1 MSHKINFTPEEY
13 AQVAR
18 SNKMSLLL
26 LPLMA
31 SKDTLQ
37 YMTGLPHSRLT
48 TPLGSVE
55 SNAQFAPFKADR
67 SSGGNTALKVR
78 ELNTYLGNVV
88 EEFVPND
95 YIQTL
100 LGGNA
105 AILGQGQAQAP
116 TAKMVLACVAKSLGH
131 KLNEVIFTAKR
142 NAEGTTT
149 ADLFDGFTTI
159 AEREITANN
168 ISVAN
173 KNLFVLEEVI
183 SEANA
188 CDLLKSVER
197 AAHPILRSQEKF
209 LFCDPEIADAYND
222 NYLLTH
228 SGIIYNKQYEQAY
241 LEGSSRRTTIVPLAS
256 LAGSKYMYLT
266 PKFNMVYGYDNT
278 ADETNIEV
286 LRKNHWTLSFGA
298 AMFFG
303 TQFRTI
309 DPRYLQVVKLADQA

>member
-1 MSHKINFTPEEY
+1 MHKIQFSPEEY
-13 AQVAR
+13 AQAAR
-18 SNKMSLLL
+18 ANKMSLLL

-31 SKDTLQ
+31 AKDTLQ
-37 YMTGLPHSRLT
+37 YMTGMPNSRLIQ
-48 TPLGSVE
+48 PLGSVE

-67 SSGGNTALKVR
+67 SSAGNTSLKVR
-78 ELNTYLGNVV
+78 ELNTFLGNVV

-95 YIQTL
+95 YVQTL

-105 AILGQGQAQAP
+105 AILGDGQAKAP
-116 TAKMVLACVAKSLGH
+116 TAKMVLACVAKSLGN

-149 ADLFDGFTTI
+149 ADLFNGFTTI
-159 AEREITANN
+159 AEQEITAGN
-168 ISVAN
+168 IAVAN
-173 KNLFVLEEVI
+173 GNLKVLEEAI
-183 SEANA
+183 TEANA
-188 CDLLKSVER
+188 CDILKSVER
-197 AAHPILRSQEKF
+197 SAHAILRAQDKF
-209 LFCDPEIADAYND
+209 LFCSPEIADAYND

-228 SGIIYNKQYEQAY
+228 SGIVYNEQFEQPF

-286 LRKNHWTLSFGA
+286 LRKSHWTLSFGA

-303 TQFRTI
+303 TQFRSI
-309 DPRYLQVVKLADQA
+309 DPRYLQVVKLAEQA

>member
-1 MSHKINFTPEEY
+1 MHKINFSPEEY

-31 SKDTLQ
+31 AQDTLK
-37 YMTGLPHSRLT
+37 YMTGMPHARMVI
-48 TPLGSVE
+48 PLGSVE
-55 SNAQFAPFKADR
+55 STAQFAPFKAGRGSAGATD
-67 SSGGNTALKVR
+67 LKVR
-78 ELNTYLGNVV
+78 ELKTYLGNVC
-88 EEFVPND
+88 EDFVPND
-95 YIQTL
+95 YVQTL
-100 LGGNA
+100 LGGDA
-105 AILGQGQAQAP
+105 AILGDGQAKAP

-142 NAEGTTT
+142 NADGDTT

-159 AEREITANN
+159 AEREIAAGN
-168 ISVAN
+168 ISVDN
-173 KNLFVLEEVI
+173 GNLQVLDEAI

-188 CDLLKSVER
+188 CDVLKAIER
-197 AAHPILRSQEKF
+197 GANPILRSQNKF
-209 LFCDPEIADAYND
+209 LYCAPEIADAYND

-228 SGIIYNKQYEQAY
+228 SGIVYNKEFDQPYI
-241 LEGSSRRTTIVPLAS
+241 EGSGHKTTIVPLAT
-256 LAGSKYMYLT
+256 LAGSKYMFLT

-286 LRKNHWTLSFGA
+286 LRKNHWTLSMGA

-303 TQFRTI
+303 TEFRTI
-309 DPRYLQVVKLADQA
+309 DPRYFKVIQTV